1 MPEDKKEVVKET
13 LVVKELLQQPV
24 KDAVTEDGKAYT
36 LVTIEEALTEMLI
49 SIREIKKSIA

>member
-13 LVVKELLQQPV
+13 LVVKELPQQPV
-24 KDAVTEDGKAYT
+24 KDAVTEEGKTYT